1 MRDPNRIAHLLVLLG
16 KLWKRNSDLRFAQII
31 EILKS
36 KLCIDDMFYNLAGK
50 NPNLQI
56 RGASRFEVLETYKI
70 TQIQNG
76 NGQLAYMN
84 KLQEYYK
91 GEIK

>member
-36 KLCIDDMFYNLAGK
+36 KLCTDDMFYVEDEDLIK
-50 NPNLQI
+50 L
-56 RGASRFEVLETYKI
+56 LERMVDKD
-70 TQIQNG
+70 
-76 NGQLAYMN
+76 
-84 KLQEYYK
+84 K
-91 GEIK
+91 